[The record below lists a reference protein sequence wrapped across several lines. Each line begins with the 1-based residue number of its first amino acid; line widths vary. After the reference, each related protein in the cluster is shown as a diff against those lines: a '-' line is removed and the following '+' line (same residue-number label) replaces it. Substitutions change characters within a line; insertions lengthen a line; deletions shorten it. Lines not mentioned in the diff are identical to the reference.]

1 MSVSKVLL
9 YLKNVDS
16 SKAKFVIELLIV
28 VILGFSISLAIAV
41 MFGIII
47 PLTIE
52 SIKEFQTDRG
62 YESADVVA
70 YLIGFILGNI
80 IIII

>member
-1 MSVSKVLL
+1 MNINKILQ

-28 VILGFSISLAIAV
+28 VILGFSISSAIAV
-41 MFGIII
+41 MFGIIV

-52 SIKEFQTDRG
+52 SIKEFQTDKG
-62 YESADVVA
+62 YEGEDVIA
-70 YLIGFILGNI
+70 YLIGFVLGNVI
-80 IIII
+80 II

>member
-1 MSVSKVLL
+1 MSISKVLL

-16 SKAKFVIELLIV
+16 SKVKFVIELLIV
-28 VILGFSISLAIAV
+28 VILGFSINSAIAI
-41 MFGIII
+41 MFGIIT

-62 YESADVVA
+62 YEGVDVIA

-80 IIII
+80 III

>member
-1 MSVSKVLL
+1 MNINKILQ

-28 VILGFSISLAIAV
+28 VILGFSISSAIAI
-41 MFGIII
+41 MFGIIV

-62 YESADVVA
+62 YESADIIA

-80 IIII
+80 II

>member
-1 MSVSKVLL
+1 MSISKVLL

-16 SKAKFVIELLIV
+16 SKVKFVIELLIV
-28 VILGFSISLAIAV
+28 VILGFSINSFIAI

-62 YESADVVA
+62 YESSDVVA
-70 YLIGFILGNI
+70 YIIGFILGNI
-80 IIII
+80 III

>member
-1 MSVSKVLL
+1 MNINKILQ

-28 VILGFSISLAIAV
+28 VILGFSISSAIAI
-41 MFGIII
+41 MFGIIV

-52 SIKEFQTDRG
+52 SIKEFQTDKG
-62 YESADVVA
+62 YESADIIA

-80 IIII
+80 III